1 MPKMLDELLAD
12 DYISYTD
19 FAQAVCNVKLEK
31 LRSLCKATD
40 TIDLLKLAVNSNL

>member
-1 MPKMLDELLAD
+1 MLKMLDKLLVD
-12 DYISYTD
+12 DYISCMD
-19 FAQAVCNVKLEK
+19 FSQAVCNVKLGK